1 MNGLHPNVHGDPL
14 PTIAIK
20 SRKYYNPLE
29 MHPVEKPA
37 QETQLLP
44 HKKTVIASSLAIILE
59 WYDFSIFGFYAVVLS
74 ELFFPFTDE
83 TTALLSTFMVFALSF
98 LFRPLGSVVISSLG
112 DRFGRKNAFIFTVIL
127 MTFPT
132 VLIGV
137 LPTYAGIGTAAT
149 VFLIILRI
157 AQALSVGGERSATLS
172 LLTELAPPNLRGLYG
187 SMSLFSTTAGI
198 LLASLVCGLVSSALT
213 RDELLSGGWRIPFL
227 LGTVSGAAA
236 HFLRKTVE
244 EPEMFLDLKNAGKT
258 SESPVRESL
267 TGHWKP
273 VLIILAATIMFAVSF
288 YLIFVYL
295 PTFATRYGSMT
306 LSQMLNI
313 NTMNLALC
321 TMLVPLSGYFSDR
334 AGRKPALVI
343 GCAGEIVMGFLL
355 FRAFANDDLALK
367 IIVQFGAGLMNV
379 LFAGAFAAY
388 MVESFPTRVRM
399 SGISMGN
406 VIGFSVFGGSAPLV
420 ASYLIDRTGDVT
432 APGIY
437 LAAASAISLV
447 AVLFAKETY
456 RSELR

>member
-1 MNGLHPNVHGDPL
+1 MAESSP
-14 PTIAIK
+14 
-20 SRKYYNPLE
+20 
-29 MHPVEKPA
+29 
-37 QETQLLP
+37 QLLP

-98 LFRPLGSVVISSLG
+98 LFRPLGSVVVSSLG
-112 DRFGRKNAFIFTVIL
+112 DRFGRKNAFIITVML

-137 LPTYAGIGTAAT
+137 LPTYGKIGIAAT
-149 VFLIILRI
+149 VLLIILRI
-157 AQALSVGGERSATLS
+157 GQALSVGGERSATLS
-172 LLTELAPPNLRGLYG
+172 LLAEIAPPRLRGLYG

-213 RDELLSGGWRIPFL
+213 HEELLSWGWRIPFL
-227 LGTVSGAAA
+227 LGAVSGVAAYS
-236 HFLRKTVE
+236 LRKTVRE
-244 EPEMFLDLKNAGKT
+244 SAMFLRLRSSGNTSDSPLK
-258 SESPVRESL
+258 ESL
-267 TGHWKP
+267 TGHWRP

-295 PTFATRYGSMT
+295 PTFAAKYGGMT
-306 LSQMLNI
+306 LAHMLNI

-334 AGRKPALVI
+334 VGRKPALI
-343 GCAGEIVMGFLL
+343 FGCAGELVMGLLL
-355 FRAFANDDLALK
+355 FRVFAGDNLALK

-379 LFAGAFAAY
+379 IFAGAFAAY

-406 VIGFSVFGGSAPLV
+406 VIGFSVFGGSAPLI

-437 LAAASAISLV
+437 MAAASAVSLI
-447 AVLFAKETY
+447 AVLWAKETY
-456 RSELR
+456 RNELR

>member
-1 MNGLHPNVHGDPL
+1 MQ
-14 PTIAIK
+14 
-20 SRKYYNPLE
+20 
-29 MHPVEKPA
+29 A
-37 QETQLLP
+37 QETRLLP

-74 ELFFPFTDE
+74 EIFFPFTDE
-83 TTALLSTFMVFALSF
+83 TTAILSTFMIFALSF

-112 DRFGRKNAFIFTVIL
+112 DRFGRKNAFLFTVIL

-132 VLIGV
+132 VLIGL
-137 LPTYAGIGTAAT
+137 LPGYGKMGIAAT
-149 VFLIILRI
+149 VLLIILRI

-172 LLTELAPPNLRGLYG
+172 LLAEIAPPRLRGLYG

-198 LLASLVCGLVSSALT
+198 LLASFVCGLVSTALDH
-213 RDELLSGGWRIPFL
+213 DELAGWGWRIPFL
-227 LGTVSGAAA
+227 LGAVSGLAAYS
-236 HFLRKTVE
+236 LRKTVSE
-244 EPEMFLDLKNAGKT
+244 SAMFLDLKNSGNT
-258 SESPVRESL
+258 SKSPVRESL

-273 VLIILAATIMFAVSF
+273 VLIIFAATIMFAVSF
-288 YLIFVYL
+288 YLIFVYI
-295 PTFATRYGSMT
+295 PTFATWYGGMS
-306 LSQMLNI
+306 LAQILNI
-313 NTMNLALC
+313 NTMNLGLC

-334 AGRKPALVI
+334 VGRKPAI
-343 GCAGEIVMGFLL
+343 ITGCAGEVVMGFLL
-355 FRAFANDDLALK
+355 FKVFAGNDITLK

-379 LFAGAFAAY
+379 IFAGAFAAY

-406 VIGFSVFGGSAPLV
+406 VIGFSIFGGSAPLI

-437 LAAASAISLV
+437 LAAASAVSLI

-456 RSELR
+456 KSELR